1 MFSKFKAEDTGVE
14 KAQIVD
20 PLGLEGIAV
29 EELMLSVRVE
39 DRRIAVRSY
48 AS

>member
-20 PLGLEGIAV
+20 PLGLEGVSV
-29 EELMLSVRVE
+29 EELMLPVMVE
-39 DRRIAVRSY
+39 DEKIE
-48 AS
+48 